1 MATRHPDPDVGPC
14 PPMIG
19 VIATA
24 LLVAVATMGLI
35 LIATSIDWQ
44 AVRDFITPTA
54 AQARETGWQQIAE
67 GLR

>member
-35 LIATSIDWQ
+35 LIASSIDWQ
-44 AVRDFITPTA
+44 AVRDFIAPTA
-54 AQARETGWQQIAE
+54 TQARESGWQQLVEAA
-67 GLR
+67 R

>member
-1 MATRHPDPDVGPC
+1 MATHHPDPDVGPC
-14 PPMIG
+14 LPLIG

-24 LLVAVATMGLI
+24 ILVAVATMGLI

-44 AVRDFITPTA
+44 AVRDFIAPTA

-67 GLR
+67 GL

>member
-1 MATRHPDPDVGPC
+1 MTDRHPEPNVGPC

-44 AVRDFITPTA
+44 VVRDFIAPTA
-54 AQARETGWQQIAE
+54 AQARESGWQQLVEAA
-67 GLR
+67 R